1 MEKIQD
7 CTKAL
12 IAAMKGSREYLTY
25 LACEEKMSEDPQ
37 LKKQVDEYRIRN
49 YKFMSSDGIDHFEE
63 VDRLQNEYKELR
75 KKPVVNEYLE
85 AELEICKMVQQVE
98 NLIHEQVTIQIPE
111 L

>member
-7 CTKAL
+7 CVETL
-12 IAAMKGSREYLTY
+12 IETMKGSPEYLNY
-25 LACEEKMSEDPQ
+25 QACEKRVSADPQ
-37 LKKQVDEYRIRN
+37 LKKKVDEFRIRKYQFLN
-49 YKFMSSDGIDHFEE
+49 ADGIDHFEE

-98 NLIHEQVTIQIPE
+98 NLIHEKVNIQIPE
-111 L
+111 M